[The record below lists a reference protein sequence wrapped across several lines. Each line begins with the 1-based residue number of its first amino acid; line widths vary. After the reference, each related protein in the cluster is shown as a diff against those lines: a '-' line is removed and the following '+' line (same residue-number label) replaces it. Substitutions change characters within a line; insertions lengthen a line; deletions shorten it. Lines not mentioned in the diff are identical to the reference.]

1 MKTLIRLFFINI
13 GKAILFIVIL
23 AVYIIPLHY
32 IVTSY
37 IDYLIKG
44 LLMFIWV
51 VLWIV
56 MAITVYQYLNKKQ
69 HGKEDY

>member
-44 LLMFIWV
+44 LLMFTWV
-51 VLWIV
+51 VLLIV
-56 MAITVYQYLNKKQ
+56 MAITVYQYLNKK
-69 HGKEDY
+69 

>member
-69 HGKEDY
+69 QHE

>member
-1 MKTLIRLFFINI
+1 MKTLIRLFFINL

-23 AVYIIPLHY
+23 AVYIVPLHY
-32 IVTSY
+32 IVNSY

-44 LLMFIWV
+44 LLMFTWV

-56 MAITVYQYLNKKQ
+56 IAITVYQYLNKKQ
-69 HGKEDY
+69 QHE